1 MSLFFHATDIPKM
14 DVALTF
20 DDVLLAPV
28 HTSIFSRSIPSL
40 ESYVTKNWKLSV
52 PIISANMDT
61 ITEVDM
67 AEKMADIG
75 GLGIIHRFMSIQ
87 DQVSQVKDLIS
98 RSGNYPIA
106 ASVGVKE
113 EGKERLNH
121 LADVGVN
128 IVAIDIAHGDS
139 KVMLDMI
146 RYSKQKFPHI
156 DIIAGN
162 VAMADAARILI
173 EEGADAI
180 KVGIGPGSMCTT
192 RVVTGCGIP
201 QLTAIAYCSPVCKK
215 HSIPLIADGGIK
227 NSGDIVKSFAAGAQ
241 AVMVGSM
248 FSGCLETPGEVVDGM
263 KNYRGMASF
272 DAQKHWKGGLSKGTV
287 PEGVSKLIKV
297 KGSVED
303 IVYDLC
309 GGIKSGMSYLNAYDI
324 ESIFKNSKFVKI
336 TNFGA
341 SESKPHG
348 LI

>member
-1 MSLFFHATDIPKM
+1 
-14 DVALTF
+14 
-20 DDVLLAPV
+20 
-28 HTSIFSRSIPSL
+28 
-40 ESYVTKNWKLSV
+40 
-52 PIISANMDT
+52 
-61 ITEVDM
+61 
-67 AEKMADIG
+67 
-75 GLGIIHRFMSIQ
+75 
-87 DQVSQVKDLIS
+87 
-98 RSGNYPIA
+98 
-106 ASVGVKE
+106 
-113 EGKERLNH
+113 
-121 LADVGVN
+121 
-128 IVAIDIAHGDS
+128 
-139 KVMLDMI
+139 MLDMI

-162 VAMADAARILI
+162 VAIADAARILI

-241 AVMVGSM
+241 AVMIGSM